1 MGAGKSTLAKY
12 LRLMGVPVHCADK
25 EIHLLLREDHD
36 IQQKI
41 KDRWPD
47 VFIKGTIDRFLL
59 GNHVLSSPSNLT
71 ELEDILYPKLAKRQK
86 EFLLKN
92 QKLKSPIV
100 VLDVPLLLEVGLD
113 RYCHYVIL
121 ATAPLFLRKQRSLRR
136 RGMSL
141 KKFQAFES
149 HQMKDIQRKKRAD
162 FIIPC
167 GREKGSALK
176 RIGQILYALSQQPPP
191 KWQGRWPTNFKR
203 ETYGTRN
210 RFRHR
215 NNRV

>member
-25 EIHLLLREDHD
+25 EVHLLLRKDHD
-36 IQQKI
+36 IQQKV

-47 VFIKGTIDRFLL
+47 VFVKGEIYRFLL
-59 GNHVLSSPSNLT
+59 GDRVLYSSSDLMQ
-71 ELEDILYPKLAKRQK
+71 LEEILYPKLAQRQK

-92 QKLKSPIV
+92 QKNKSPLV

-121 ATAPLFLRKQRSLRR
+121 AIAPRLLRKQRSLGRK
-136 RGMSL
+136 GMSL

-149 HQMKDIQRKKRAD
+149 HQMNDVERKKRAD

-167 GREKGSALK
+167 GREKGSALQ
-176 RIGQILYALSQQPPP
+176 RIGQILYELSQQSSP
-191 KWQGRWPTNFKR
+191 KWQGRWPINFKR